1 MALPAPSDAT
11 TCVVTGASSGI
22 GADIARELAKRGLG
36 VTLVA
41 RRAERLK
48 SLADDLAA
56 AHQVRTEI
64 ISADLTDP
72 GARVDLLPIVE
83 ERGLTPEVLINNAGF
98 STTGPVYRAQH
109 TREMALVRTNVEA
122 VVDLCTLFL
131 PGMVDRRRGAVLN
144 VASTAAFQPL
154 PGQASYAAS
163 KAFVLSYTQAVRAE
177 VRPKGVTVTALCPG
191 PVDTEFAETAGFGEG
206 EAESALPRFMWLPS
220 AQVAKAG
227 IDGLDQGRSVVIPGP
242 ANRVSAY
249 LAHLAPRSLVTAILA
264 RQHPSLKN

>member
-1 MALPAPSDAT
+1 MALPIPSAAT

-48 SLADDLAA
+48 ALADDLAA

-64 ISADLTDP
+64 ISVDLTDP
-72 GARVDLLPIVE
+72 GARADLLPTVR

-98 STTGPVYRAQH
+98 STTGPVYRSQH
-109 TREMALVRTNVEA
+109 TREVALVRTNVEA

-131 PGMVDRRRGAVLN
+131 PGMVDRGRGAVLN

-154 PGQASYAAS
+154 PGQAAYAAS

-177 VRPKGVTVTALCPG
+177 VRQKGVTVTALCPG

-206 EAESALPRFMWLPS
+206 EAESALPRFMWVPS

-227 IDGLDQGRSVVIPGP
+227 VDGLANSRSVVIPGP
-242 ANRVSAY
+242 ANRVSAH
-249 LAHLAPRSLVTAILA
+249 LAHLAPRSLVTAILS